1 MTEDNRIWMYHQLK
15 CPKGKIFTFSEVPE
29 LKRKGWV
36 DRPAKIGKGFR
47 GKWYKLIIFS
57 HTKLKPFWLAN
68 WKWIITTIITTIL
81 AVIALYLELKVPKQ
95 LN

>member
-15 CPKGKIFTFSEVPE
+15 CPKGKIFTSPEVPE

-36 DRPAKIGKGFR
+36 DHPAKLGKGFR

-57 HTKLKPFWLAN
+57 RTKLKQFLSEH
-68 WKWIITTIITTIL
+68 WKWIITTIIAIIGIYIASL
-81 AVIALYLELKVPKQ
+81 AIRFPK
-95 LN
+95 